1 MTTRDLTLPGAA
13 CTLWPEG
20 PLWGDAPAATLGK
33 FAFASAEAGADLLR
47 QACNDL
53 AAGGARAVL
62 APMEGDTWHAYRVVT
77 ESDGSPPFAMEPV
90 SGAHDRAALEAA
102 GFEPLEHYAS
112 SRATV
117 PPVGSACP
125 EVPGVTVTA
134 WDGKGAEGLL
144 AHLHAAAAGS
154 FADKLF
160 FKPLGREGFLA
171 LYRPLLG
178 MIDPRLVLFA
188 RDEAG
193 AMVGFLF
200 GLPDLM
206 QGPQP
211 SQAILKTYAS
221 MRRGVGHLLAWHFH
235 ERARELGYSHVVH
248 ALMHSANV
256 SLVRSGQHEGS
267 VFRRYAIYG
276 KRL

>member
-1 MTTRDLTLPGAA
+1 MTTRSLSLPGAS

-20 PLWGDAPAATLGK
+20 PLWGDGPAATIGK
-33 FAFASAEAGADLLR
+33 LDFASVEAGTAMLR
-47 QACNDL
+47 QACDDL
-53 AAGGARAVL
+53 AASGARAVL

-77 ESDGSPPFAMEPV
+77 ASDGSPPFAMEPV
-90 SGAHDRAALEAA
+90 SGPHDRTALESA
-102 GFEPLEHYAS
+102 GFAPLEHYAS
-112 SRATV
+112 SRAPV
-117 PPVGSACP
+117 PPPGTPCP
-125 EVPGVTVTA
+125 DVPGVSVTA
-134 WDGKGAEGLL
+134 WDGQRAEALL
-144 AHLHAAAAGS
+144 AHLHAMAAGS

-160 FKPLGREGFLA
+160 FKPLDREGFLA
-171 LYRPLLG
+171 LYRPLLA

-188 RDEAG
+188 RDEHG
-193 AMVGFLF
+193 ALVGFLF
-200 GLPDLM
+200 GLPDLLE
-206 QGPQP
+206 GPKP

-235 ERARELGYSHVVH
+235 ERARELGYSHVIH

-256 SLVRSGQHEGS
+256 SLQRSGQHEGT